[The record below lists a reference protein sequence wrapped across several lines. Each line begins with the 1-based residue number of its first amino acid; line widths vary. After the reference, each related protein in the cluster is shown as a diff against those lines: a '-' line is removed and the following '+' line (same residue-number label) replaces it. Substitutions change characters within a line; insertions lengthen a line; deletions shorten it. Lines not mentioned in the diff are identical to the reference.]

1 MRLYAWPRRLLR
13 GNLMAQTLTTDS
25 TDGLRLMVAE
35 PPADVLLNHDREL
48 ERIAGC
54 LGQARQGHG
63 GALVLEG
70 PAGIGKTVLLAA
82 GRDAAR
88 AEGFRVLRARGAELE
103 RGFAFGLVRQ
113 LIEPMVASASGQER
127 AVLLDG
133 PPGVAAGL

>member
-1 MRLYAWPRRLLR
+1 
-13 GNLMAQTLTTDS
+13 MAQTLTIDS
-25 TDGLRLMVAE
+25 TDGRRLMVAE

-54 LGQARQGHG
+54 LERARQGHG

-103 RGFAFGLVRQ
+103 RGFAFGLGLTRLVMMRYGIDDIRQ
-113 LIEPMVASASGQER
+113 LQGGDLRFLNQF
-127 AVLLDG
+127 
-133 PPGVAAGL
+133 